1 MARSVHT
8 AGRKPIPVPNDLRA
22 MYEHMTQ
29 AQLAQHYSV
38 SRTTINKWLRQA
50 NIYIKQGG

>member
-8 AGRKPIPVPNDLRA
+8 AGRKPIPIPNDLRA

-29 AQLAQHYSV
+29 AQLAQHYNV